1 MAKKNNSLKK
11 IPGHPSY
18 FRAEASGKIYF
29 IKAIQGKTVRT
40 ACNTDKITHA
50 KRFIEEEYLPKILN
64 QTTSEKRKKRGVINP
79 LLGEL
84 WEEMLIEKDNVDEYT
99 AKRRVSCWRID
110 LEEYWG
116 DKQGKDIT
124 ASEVRKFEKWYQKE
138 FPGKGFF
145 TAKKYLT
152 MFINWLHQSG
162 YIAKKIDVTD
172 LDPIISKK
180 YKKAPVGYVLTKSE
194 LEDLKTCGNELV
206 ELAYWFS
213 ARMGMRKME
222 FLSLEIKAI
231 DLKKRNVGFFGKG
244 NRFRNVPIPK
254 EFINI
259 LKTRIKF
266 VEALGSSY
274 IFPMKTEPSRHTS
287 SQVWDKEWNKV
298 KEEIK
303 LNPKCRPHDLRH
315 TFATNTA
322 RNNWNPIVACAVL
335 GHNLKHYQETY
346 VHLSPKDLLRMVDS
360 LEEF

>member
-1 MAKKNNSLKK
+1 MKNNELEKVE
-11 IPGHPSY
+11 GHAGYYRSVKSGIIY
-18 FRAEASGKIYF
+18 FR
-29 IKAIQGKTVRT
+29 KTVAGRFVSISCKT
-40 ACNTDKITHA
+40 NKITKA
-50 KRFIEEEYLPKILN
+50 KRFVETEVIPAYSN
-64 QTTSEKRKKRGVINP
+64 QDKKEVRKKKGVINP
-79 LLGEL
+79 LLSEL
-84 WEEMLIEKDNVDEYT
+84 WEEMLLEKDNVDEYT

-116 DKQGKDIT
+116 DKQGKDIS

-172 LDPIISKK
+172 LDPIIAKK

-244 NRFRNVPIPK
+244 NRFRNVPLPK

-259 LKTRIKF
+259 LKTRIKL
-266 VEALGSSY
+266 VEAIGSPY
-274 IFPMKTEPSRHTS
+274 IFPMKTDPSRHTS
-287 SQVWDKEWNKV
+287 SQLWDKEWNKV

-315 TFATNTA
+315 TYATNTA
-322 RNNWNPIVACAVL
+322 RNNWSPIVACAVL